1 MKALTKERIRIF
13 LIDAAITLVLAIG
26 IRGAVGA
33 IYSAYQR
40 IVWVIQVIDQLDK
53 LGPDFIPPFPDNDND
68 KGNGSKDLSG
78 WIRQNL
84 PRDGA
89 ADYAAVGEIFL
100 ATANKLR
107 SGELDGKREA
117 YADTARRLAVMV
129 DRATWT
135 PFITALAARVE
146 GEQLELADLFEAVG
160 KAIRAQAAQ
169 SCEGPQCE
177 VPKGGRIA

>member
-1 MKALTKERIRIF
+1 MKAPTKERIKIF
-13 LIDAAITLVLAIG
+13 VIDALITLVLFIG
-26 IRGAVGA
+26 IRGAAGA

-40 IVWVIQVIDQLDK
+40 IAWVIQVIDQLDK
-53 LGPDFIPPFPDNDND
+53 LGPDVIPPFPNND
-68 KGNGSKDLSG
+68 KGNGSKDLTG

-107 SGELDGKREA
+107 NGELDGKREA
-117 YADTARRLAVMV
+117 YADTARRLAVAV

-146 GEQLELADLFEAVG
+146 GEQLELADLFETVG